1 MNEEYK
7 KNNLR
12 GVTKT
17 TNNVCY
23 LYLVLPYLH
32 VFSNHLLFFFIFV
45 DVKVFS
51 TDEVYNGI
59 NSVMEYF
66 LHWSQDVWRKRQNL
80 KSHICHLQFLLP
92 FLLLLCSF
100 LIFAYVFL
108 NFILLPLSKHLV
120 RFFILS
126 HFYVY
131 FLLRMFYFLP
141 FLFSFTCFRVTFSA
155 SFFSFFYSFI
165 LCFPSLFFKIFLL
178 KISLLFFFYLL
189 FFSLLHLFF
198 LNFFP
203 SLFPSILI
211 PFSFQPLFFQFLQLS
226 YPHCILYSSFLFYL
240 FVMLIFISSFPI
252 FLSFHVLFCFSSF
265 LFQCLFLLLTP
276 TNNLHL

>member
-1 MNEEYK
+1 MNEQYK

-23 LYLVLPYLH
+23 LYLVLPYVH
-32 VFSNHLLFFFIFV
+32 VFFNHLLFFFIFV

-100 LIFAYVFL
+100 LLFWLY
-108 NFILLPLSKHLV
+108 
-120 RFFILS
+120 FFK
-126 HFYVY
+126 
-131 FLLRMFYFLP
+131 FYFTSSIQTLGQV
-141 FLFSFTCFRVTFSA
+141 FHSLTLLYLFSSKNIL
-155 SFFSFFYSFI
+155 FYSF
-165 LCFPSLFFKIFLL
+165 
-178 KISLLFFFYLL
+178 
-189 FFSLLHLFF
+189 
-198 LNFFP
+198 
-203 SLFPSILI
+203 
-211 PFSFQPLFFQFLQLS
+211 PLFF
-226 YPHCILYSSFLFYL
+226 Y
-240 FVMLIFISSFPI
+240 ML
-252 FLSFHVLFCFSSF
+252 
-265 LFQCLFLLLTP
+265 
-276 TNNLHL
+276 